1 MIKTVPWLVWLVA
14 VAFLLLATAK
24 MPYAY
29 YTILRFTIC
38 GFSTIIAF
46 AEWEAGALGRTIS
59 ISFAFIAL
67 LFNPLAPFYLKRG
80 TWFYIDIVVAVL
92 VAAHLIFRRLRQATI
107 TP

>member
-1 MIKTVPWLVWLVA
+1 MVKTVPWLIWLVTIA
-14 VAFLLLATAK
+14 LLLLATAK
-24 MPYAY
+24 IPYAY
-29 YTILRFTIC
+29 YTLLRFAIC
-38 GFSTIIAF
+38 GFSAIIAF
-46 AEWEAGALGRTIS
+46 AEWEQAALGRTIS

-92 VAAHLIFRRLRQATI
+92 VAAHLIFRRLHQTTV